1 MNENDRRFKR
11 TEQIIRDVFVQLV
24 NERGFNHVTIKDIT
38 ERANLNR
45 ATFYL
50 HYTDKYE
57 LMTAFQKKFL
67 EDAKNLSTES
77 KKIDIFSLYDKEET
91 ILFLVKILQ
100 YYKDHSSVIK
110 MMLNENRSDFIK
122 LMKQLV
128 FQNLFEIPAVK
139 EQGSQLSIPKN
150 YLISYIFSAHFGI
163 LQEWL
168 DTGMKENPEEI
179 AGIMSKM
186 TVQGTIAASG
196 ILTGYGKKA

>member
-24 NERGFNHVTIKDIT
+24 NERGLDHVTIKDIT

-91 ILFLVKILQ
+91 IPLLIKALQ

-110 MMLNENRSDFIK
+110 MMLNESRSDFIK
-122 LMKQLV
+122 LMRQLA
-128 FQNLFEIPAVK
+128 FQHLFEIPAVK
-139 EQGSQLSIPKN
+139 ERGSQLSIPKN

-168 DTGMKENPEEI
+168 DTGMKESPEEM
-179 AGIMSKM
+179 ASIMSKM
-186 TVQGTIAASG
+186 TVQGAIAGSG
-196 ILTGYGKKA
+196 ILTRYGKKA